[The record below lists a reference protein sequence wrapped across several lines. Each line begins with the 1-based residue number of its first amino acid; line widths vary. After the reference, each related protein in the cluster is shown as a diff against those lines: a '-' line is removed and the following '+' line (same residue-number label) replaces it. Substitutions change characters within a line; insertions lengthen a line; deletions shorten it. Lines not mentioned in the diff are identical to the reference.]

1 MDQISRRSF
10 FKQAG
15 TVAAVAGAAAVAPVG
30 IVNAVAA
37 TSAPKERELA
47 TEEHLVEGEH
57 LVAHVKDA
65 RTGEI
70 SLLVGT
76 REVTFHD
83 RSVAARLIRASR

>member
-1 MDQISRRSF
+1 MDQISRRNF

-47 TEEHLVEGEH
+47 AEEHLAAGEH
-57 LVAHVKDA
+57 LVAHVKNAD
-65 RTGEI
+65 TGEI
-70 SLLVGT
+70 SLFVGT

-83 RSVAARLIRASR
+83 RSVAARLVRASR